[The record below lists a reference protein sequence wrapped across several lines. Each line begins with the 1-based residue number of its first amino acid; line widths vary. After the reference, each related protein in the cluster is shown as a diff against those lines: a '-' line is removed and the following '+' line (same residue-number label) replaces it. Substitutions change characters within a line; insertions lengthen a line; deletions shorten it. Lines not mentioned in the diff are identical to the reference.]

1 MLTSSTQLLFLKL
14 LTGLAILLL
23 DSLSITHLTWF
34 WALIWLH
41 LLNKSKIVE
50 NQCPPVTCFYEIFV
64 VMIFKF
70 MLLCLA
76 KFWRSLVGIYQNLVK
91 HFKCSVIFT
100 LNIST
105 FLTMIGRFLQKTV
118 VNGYL
123 DIPCLNFGKFVWK
136 ISIAKIFGTFILTVK
151 VSCFELGPKILS

>member
-23 DSLSITHLTWF
+23 NSLSITHLTWF

-50 NQCPPVTCFYEIFV
+50 NQCPPVSCFYEIFV

-76 KFWRSLVGIYQNLVK
+76 KFWQLLVGIYQNLVK
-91 HFKCSVIFT
+91 CFKRSVIFT
-100 LNIST
+100 LNIGT
-105 FLTMIGRFLQKTV
+105 FLTMIGRLLQKTD
-118 VNGYL
+118 VNDYF
-123 DIPCLNFGKFVWK
+123 DIPCLNFGKFVRK
-136 ISIAKIFGTFILTVK
+136 ISIAKIFGTFILTV
-151 VSCFELGPKILS
+151 